1 MPYVVHPSGPSE
13 KYELVEKVS
22 VLLQIFLAGNVVYQG
37 GGSAA
42 VTQTNRFNMSNTHEQ

>member
-13 KYELVEKVS
+13 KWTCWKGVS
-22 VLLQIFLAGNVVYQG
+22 SIADILAGNVVYQG